1 MAAREM
7 AGRMRARLTL
17 ERWAGVPD
25 GAGGFE
31 GEGWRLVRA
40 IWADLSDMG
49 EDRDRAGEATR
60 VRRRLRAIVR
70 PADIDNRCRLRWDGR
85 TFAVLSARTDPATP
99 DRMKLVI
106 EELGQ

>member
-1 MAAREM
+1 MAVREL

-40 IWADLSDMG
+40 IWADLSDLG
-49 EDRDRAGEATR
+49 EEQERAGEATR
-60 VRRRLRAIVR
+60 ARRRLRAIVR
-70 PADIDNRCRLRWDGR
+70 PADIDSRCRLRWDGR
-85 TFAVLSARTDPATP
+85 IFAVLSARTDPATP
-99 DRMKLVI
+99 DRMRLVI
-106 EELGQ
+106 EEIGQ